1 MDDAAQYFFDTLF
14 LTVSQ
19 TLCRINVIIIT
30 GRLTF
35 ENFWFHLISRD
46 GIGDS
51 VRQ

>member
-1 MDDAAQYFFDTLF
+1 MDDAAQYFFDTFF
-14 LTVSQ
+14 LTVSD
-19 TLCRINVIIIT
+19 LVPLNVIIIT